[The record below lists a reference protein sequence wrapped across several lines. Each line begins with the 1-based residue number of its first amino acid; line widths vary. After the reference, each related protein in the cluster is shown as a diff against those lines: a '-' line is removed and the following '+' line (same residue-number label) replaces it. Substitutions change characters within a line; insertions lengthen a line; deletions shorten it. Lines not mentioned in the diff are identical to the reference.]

1 MPNPRGFISV
11 QRIENGY
18 RPVQERIRDSK
29 EVEAQLSDSER
40 KLQASRCMDCGVP
53 FCTWNCPVANVM
65 PEWQDKILQGDWR
78 AAYEILQQTDNFP
91 EFTGRLCPALCE
103 SACVLGIN
111 DNPVAIRENE
121 LAVIERAFEYGY
133 VQPKL
138 PAYRTGKTVAVIGS
152 GPAGMACADNLNQA
166 GHTVTLFEAADRLG
180 GFLRYG
186 VPDFKL
192 DKTVIDR
199 RIDLM
204 EQEGVTFK
212 TKVNVGVDVT
222 FEELRQEFD
231 AIWIAIGARKDR
243 EIKAE

>member
-103 SACVLGIN
+103 SACVRGIN
-111 DNPVAIRENE
+111 NHPVAIRENE

-133 VQPKL
+133 VKPKL
-138 PAYRTGKTVAVIGS
+138 PAYLTGKTGAVIGS

-166 GHTVTLFEAADRLG
+166 GHMVTLFEAADRLG

-186 VPDFKL
+186 VPGFKL
-192 DKTVIDR
+192 DKNVIYSR
-199 RIDLM
+199 VGGLLP
-204 EQEGVTFK
+204 EGFTTK
-212 TKVNVGVDVT
+212 T
-222 FEELRQEFD
+222 
-231 AIWIAIGARKDR
+231 AAARGKD
-243 EIKAE
+243 IIFQ